1 MPKDPPRA
9 NFDEMVRN
17 LYRSCAEYLRDEGVV
32 PEAALIKAARR
43 VVWAMYVRRE
53 DGWDLLKSAVGDL
66 AGIVG
71 EPADETDI

>member
-1 MPKDPPRA
+1 
-9 NFDEMVRN
+9 
-17 LYRSCAEYLRDEGVV
+17 V